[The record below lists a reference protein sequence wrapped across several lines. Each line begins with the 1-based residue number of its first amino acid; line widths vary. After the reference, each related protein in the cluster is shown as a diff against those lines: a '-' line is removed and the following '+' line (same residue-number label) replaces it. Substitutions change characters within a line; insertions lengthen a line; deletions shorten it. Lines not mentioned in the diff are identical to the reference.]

1 MFQRNGAGGNP
12 LGFVADSS
20 GLAGAGM
27 QEIATHLGFS
37 ETVFLG
43 GDTSRPQVRIFTP
56 ATELPFAGHPLV
68 GTVWALHRMGS
79 LPATVRCGIGEVE
92 VVAGPDLCGF
102 RIGWEALGTVRGAD
116 ATAATTFGLAKA
128 PAWWVQ
134 RPGNVLVVLATDHHA
149 LDAAPSPAVM
159 ATTTADGLYHVYENS
174 GHATARFYAP
184 RLGVPED
191 PATGSAAAA
200 LANVHRHMGRT
211 SGRLTIDQGD
221 YVDAPSRIVITW
233 TDEGVTV
240 AGAVALTSVV
250 EVDV

>member
-1 MFQRNGAGGNP
+1 
-12 LGFVADSS
+12 
-20 GLAGAGM
+20 
-27 QEIATHLGFS
+27 
-37 ETVFLG
+37 
-43 GDTSRPQVRIFTP
+43 
-56 ATELPFAGHPLV
+56 
-68 GTVWALHRMGS
+68 MGS
-79 LPATVRCGIGEVE
+79 LPATVKCGIGEVD

-116 ATAATTFGLAKA
+116 ATAAATFGLAKA

-134 RPGNVLVVLATDHHA
+134 RRGNVLVVLAADHDA
-149 LDAAPSPAVM
+149 LDTAPSSAVM
-159 ATTTADGLYHVYENS
+159 ATTTADGLYHVYENG

-191 PATGSAAAA
+191 PATGSAGAA

-233 TDEGVTV
+233 TDDGVTV